1 MELESIPCRDNP
13 AFNVDVDPASPRRV
27 RVSRVIVSTII
38 EPERAVK
45 SKPKRRH
52 PAYVRPA

>member
-1 MELESIPCRDNP
+1 MELESIPCRDSP

-27 RVSRVIVSTII
+27 RVARVIVPTII
-38 EPERAVK
+38 EPKRAVEAE
-45 SKPKRRH
+45 PKRRH